1 MEFFVHKTRT
11 SLPEQLLGTDSSLLL
26 DYHLLLSDIEWKGRD
41 GKSLRWNSIPLVPF
55 VDILCEGA
63 FLSPGDKYEGVP
75 PANEDSIVLGVE
87 NDVLNVY
94 SYACNAS
101 ISGSFGSLPELI
113 ERALGSIRDGLKSIP
128 LGLEDEG
135 ISDRL
140 EAIEHDFLEMGR

>member
-1 MEFFVHKTRT
+1 MDIFVHKTT
-11 SLPEQLLGTDSSLLL
+11 STLPKRLLGTGGSLLL

-63 FLSPGDKYEGVP
+63 FLSPGDTYEGVL
-75 PANEDSIVLGVE
+75 PANEDNIVLSVE

-113 ERALGSIRDGLKSIP
+113 ERALGSILDGLKSSP

-140 EAIEHDFLEMGR
+140 EAIEHDLLEMGR

>member
-1 MEFFVHKTRT
+1 MDIFVHKTT
-11 SLPEQLLGTDSSLLL
+11 STLPKRLLGTGGSLLL

-63 FLSPGDKYEGVP
+63 FLSPGDKYEGGL
-75 PANEDSIVLGVE
+75 PANEDCIVLSVE
-87 NDVLNVY
+87 NDVLNAY

-101 ISGSFGSLPELI
+101 ISGSFNSLPGLI
-113 ERALGSIRDGLKSIP
+113 EHALGSIRDSLKSSP

-135 ISDRL
+135 ISDRI
-140 EAIEHDFLEMGR
+140 EAIEHDLLEMGR

>member
-1 MEFFVHKTRT
+1 MQIFVHKTRT
-11 SLPEQLLGTDSSLLL
+11 SLLEQLLGTDSSLLL

-113 ERALGSIRDGLKSIP
+113 ERALGSIRDGLKSSP
-128 LGLEDEG
+128 LGLEGEG